1 LASNA
6 RRHHWATHGS
16 GDPCRIV
23 PYNATVLFTGPNV
36 LKRLLATATLVACLA
51 PAAIHAHARLV
62 AIAPAAGATLAN
74 APTQMTLQFAA
85 PVRLATLRLFSGV
98 HEVAVAVDRSAA
110 AATQIVVPL
119 PPLPG
124 GRWQVRWTAAS
135 PDDGHVMKGTS
146 QFTILAPTAQ
156 HRD

>member
-1 LASNA
+1 M
-6 RRHHWATHGS
+6 
-16 GDPCRIV
+16 
-23 PYNATVLFTGPNV
+23 PYNVTELSIGPNV
-36 LKRLLATATLVACLA
+36 LNRLLATTTLIACLA

-62 AIAPAAGATLAN
+62 AIAPVDGATLAS

-85 PVRLATLRLFSGV
+85 PVRLATLKLTSSV
-98 HEVAVAVDRSAA
+98 HEVDVAVDRSAV
-110 AATQIVVPL
+110 AATNIVVPL
-119 PPLPG
+119 PRLPG

-135 PDDGHVMKGTS
+135 PDDGHVMKGIS